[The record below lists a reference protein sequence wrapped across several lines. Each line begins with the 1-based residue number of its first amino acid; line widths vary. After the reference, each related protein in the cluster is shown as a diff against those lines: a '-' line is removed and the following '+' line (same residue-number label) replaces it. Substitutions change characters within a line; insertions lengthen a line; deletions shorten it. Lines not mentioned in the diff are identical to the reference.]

1 MSKIGKQR
9 KVIEEAF
16 ESLGGLSRLIEW
28 ANSTDSKGDSNYR
41 HFISLYVKLAPNI
54 KVDKSPSLDSQEQ
67 FIKMIMEENK
77 DIIKGHDKPTKLI
90 EGDVIEIES

>member
-41 HFISLYVKLAPNI
+41 HFIALYVKLAPTI
-54 KVDKSPSLDSQEQ
+54 KIDNKIVGDSQED
-67 FIKMIMEENK
+67 FIKLIMEENK
-77 DIIKGHDKPTKLI
+77 AIKAGQDKPIKLI